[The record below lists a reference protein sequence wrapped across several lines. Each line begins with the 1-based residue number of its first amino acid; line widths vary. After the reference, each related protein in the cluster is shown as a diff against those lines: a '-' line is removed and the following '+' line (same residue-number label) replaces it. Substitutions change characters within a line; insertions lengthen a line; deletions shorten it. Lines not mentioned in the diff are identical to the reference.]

1 MASVRR
7 RSCDCLRAPV
17 MSGIDL
23 IVVVAEADVENR
35 WNWVPLCI
43 RRVDVCVLIES
54 EEAEQV
60 SDLIKTFRLADE
72 GFHNV

>member
-1 MASVRR
+1 MRTDGTGF
-7 RSCDCLRAPV
+7 RSAFV
-17 MSGIDL
+17 GT
-23 IVVVAEADVENR
+23 
-35 WNWVPLCI
+35 
-43 RRVDVCVLIES
+43 RVDVCVLIES